1 MNKSVSRVGGC
12 LLVLLCVATG
22 VSAEGEGSRA
32 RQLKRQQLDA
42 ALAAERRADK
52 ALMKS
57 QASSDDPPTAAQCKA
72 FSADWSKWRRD
83 RVDGLLAL
91 SKEPGEPEAQLD
103 NDMVMQRATAIVG
116 EMQACRDHGF
126 PPPTASWP
134 NFIAFI
140 NAHHNANWK
149 RAPAY
154 DKAHPNQFG
163 HKDDDLA
170 YLKAARPQLTVP
182 CLLQTPA
189 FLENISAPKTY
200 RAALAMIEEHNRG
213 KSVEGCPNDGTRWTT
228 LIYRSQ
234 FLTTPD
240 DALTYGR
247 FFVLVPSSS
256 ATGYDQWI
264 QFGIWLPEDKKS
276 YETVIQNMSVVAVAR
291 GDPFS
296 DQRFDAMAD
305 WWRVAKGASPAAGL
319 ELKFR
324 REVHPYETDNC
335 VRCHKT
341 GVNGIRPAA
350 VYAFKG
356 DELVKVAGQPQL
368 DRIRPAPPPDNKPM
382 HEAGPVEVV
391 AALAHYMNEEKNKD
405 TYVRPPKFEIHAGDT
420 IASPVNYGPPFGPD
434 AELDA
439 PPRTKDTLKACTAP
453 HGLTEPS
460 VIKVGQHM
468 SCAQCHS
475 GAIGVP
481 GLELGMLNFPL
492 ATEKRTLVLGGKNPN
507 LIRARILS
515 GSMPLDR
522 DTGHPVDLTHRERRA
537 LYDCLSQEYFDPAR
551 KQGIFVD
558 WLLDRPAAS
567 RPQPAAQPVAWA
579 AAGEKAKPKAPPK
592 SKPVTASLTPPE
604 VYKTKCVSCHTQ
616 TATVRAPSLLG
627 VFNRPLASVST
638 YTAYSA
644 DLLETAKLKDA
655 AGNPLVWDEAN
666 LRAFLGD
673 TSGFLSA
680 KLGRPAVSKMK
691 KRYDAAVTE
700 EVVQYLMAQP
710 LLAPAP
716 PAGGK

>member
-12 LLVLLCVATG
+12 LIVLLCVATG

-32 RQLKRQQLDA
+32 RQLKRQQIEA
-42 ALAAERRADK
+42 ARAAERGADK
-52 ALMKS
+52 ALLKS
-57 QASSDDPPTAAQCKA
+57 PSSPHVAPTAAECQA
-72 FSADWSKWRRD
+72 FSADWAKWRRD

-91 SKEPGEPEAQLD
+91 SQDAGEPEAQLD
-103 NDMVMQRATAIVG
+103 NDRVMQRASDIVDDL
-116 EMQACRDHGF
+116 QACRGHGF

-134 NFIAFI
+134 NFMKFVD
-140 NAHHNANWK
+140 AHHNANWM
-149 RAPAY
+149 RVPEGSV
-154 DKAHPNQFG
+154 HPNQFG

-189 FLENISAPKTY
+189 FLKNVSSPKTY
-200 RAALAMIEEHNRG
+200 RAAMAMIEEHNRG

-240 DALTYGR
+240 EAQTYGR

-264 QFGIWLPEDKKS
+264 QFGIWLPEDRKR
-276 YETVIQNMSVVAVAR
+276 YGERIDNMSVVAVAR
-291 GDPFS
+291 GNPFS

-305 WWRVAKGASPAAGL
+305 WWRVPKDADPAAGL

-324 REVHPYETDNC
+324 REVPPHETDNC

-356 DELVKVAGQPQL
+356 DDLVKVADKKLL
-368 DRIRPAPPPDNKPM
+368 DRLVPAPPPGGKAM
-382 HEAGPVEVV
+382 HEAGPADVV
-391 AALAHYMNEEKNKD
+391 AALAHYMNEEKNRE

-434 AELDA
+434 ADLDA
-439 PPRTKDTLKACTAP
+439 PPRTPKVLNACTAP
-453 HGLTEPS
+453 HGLTEAS
-460 VIKVGQHM
+460 VRKVIQHM

-475 GAIGVP
+475 GATDAP
-481 GLELGMLNFPL
+481 GLQLGMLNFPL

-515 GSMPLDR
+515 GSMPLDPA
-522 DTGHPVDLTHRERRA
+522 TQLPVDLTQRERRA

-551 KQGIFVD
+551 KQGTFVD

-567 RPQPAAQPVAWA
+567 GPQPAAQPVAWA
-579 AAGEKAKPKAPPK
+579 AAGEKAKPKASPK

-604 VYKTKCVSCHTQ
+604 VYKTKCMSCHTE

-666 LRAFLGD
+666 LRAFLSD

-680 KLGRPAVSKMK
+680 KLGRPAVSTMK
-691 KRYDAAVTE
+691 KRYAEAVTE
-700 EVVQYLMAQP
+700 EVVQYLMARQP
-710 LLAPAP
+710 LAPAP